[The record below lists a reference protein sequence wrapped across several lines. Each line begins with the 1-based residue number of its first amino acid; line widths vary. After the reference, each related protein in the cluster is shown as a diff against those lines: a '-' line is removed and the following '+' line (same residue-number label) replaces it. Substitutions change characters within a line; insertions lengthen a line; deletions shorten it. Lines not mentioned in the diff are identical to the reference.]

1 MRMNILKGLVLSA
14 STLMVMS
21 CGEDELAPIT
31 ITAEEFVTTIAEN
44 PEDGALLGDILANT
58 NRGTLSY
65 EIMSQDTDNAIA
77 IDPVTGMLSVGDVS
91 AYDFEER
98 VFVTAMVKVINEG
111 QEKAVT
117 ARVNITDGIDNPKS
131 EALIAHYP
139 LDVEATDISDYGN
152 DGVITGTTPGTD
164 SQGIP
169 GGALIFNGDSDF
181 IEVSHADQLNIS
193 EDISFSAFVRV
204 DEMKT
209 GTILTKGAA
218 INGSGTVPYSI
229 SVAGNGLIVLD
240 INMSNGSANYMLREN
255 TYTLGEWTMIT
266 GVVQDEVFSLY
277 INGELAE
284 SINAPGM
291 INTNSFPLL
300 IGTRSGSVG
309 NTFKGAIDDVRIYDD
324 ALSAKEVRELYGNYS
339 L

>member
-139 LDVEATDISDYGN
+139 LDV
-152 DGVITGTTPGTD
+152 
-164 SQGIP
+164 
-169 GGALIFNGDSDF
+169 
-181 IEVSHADQLNIS
+181 
-193 EDISFSAFVRV
+193 
-204 DEMKT
+204 
-209 GTILTKGAA
+209 
-218 INGSGTVPYSI
+218 
-229 SVAGNGLIVLD
+229 
-240 INMSNGSANYMLREN
+240 
-255 TYTLGEWTMIT
+255 
-266 GVVQDEVFSLY
+266 
-277 INGELAE
+277 
-284 SINAPGM
+284 
-291 INTNSFPLL
+291 
-300 IGTRSGSVG
+300 
-309 NTFKGAIDDVRIYDD
+309 
-324 ALSAKEVRELYGNYS
+324 
-339 L
+339 